1 MTLVTAVSY
10 LLMREVA
17 GRLGDGL
24 ASLAIVVL
32 LVVTVVPVVFVL
44 LGLSRKEWAYIR
56 ALVKKRKNRKQ

>member
-1 MTLVTAVSY
+1 
-10 LLMREVA
+10 MREVA